1 MHPEPNKQNP
11 DQPNQLYEALKGST
25 PQEVIKLLDTMHP
38 SAIANALETMPRDI
52 RPDLWQLV
60 ATPSKGEVLLETHG
74 EVRQQL
80 IAATDEQVLLT
91 ALAILEIDE
100 LADLDADLPVSV
112 VNAMVEAMDAE
123 RRQRYEAVRF
133 YPDDTAGGLM
143 DVDAAAVRMDVS
155 LKAVLRYL
163 RKLRKKRGA
172 LPEHL
177 DSLMVVDR
185 DNKYLGILRL
195 SDVVSLSAKTTVSET
210 MTAGIPPIPVLTPAA
225 KVARLFED
233 QDLISAPVVSRTGR
247 LLGRITV
254 DDVVDVMRNEAEQE
268 MMSRAGLSKA
278 TDMFG
283 PIIPS
288 AGRRAIWLG
297 VNLINAF
304 VAAWVIGLFE
314 DSIDKIVT
322 LAVLMPVVASMG
334 GVAGSQTLTLVTR
347 GLALEQ
353 IRRSNAWRLLLRELA
368 LGLLNGFLWA
378 LVVAIIAFLWFNSAQ
393 LGVVFGTAL
402 ALNLLT
408 GALAGTLIPL
418 LLQRLGID
426 PALAGG
432 VILIAATDVIGFLS
446 FLGLATIFLL

>member
-1 MHPEPNKQNP
+1 MRTEHNTQHPDHVK
-11 DQPNQLYEALKGST
+11 QLYSAL
-25 PQEVIKLLDTMHP
+25 EN
-38 SAIANALETMPRDI
+38 NALQTVKDILTTLHPAEIADVLETLPRDL
-52 RPDLWQLV
+52 RPDLWQHV
-60 ATPSKGEVLLETHG
+60 SAHAKGEVLLEIHG
-74 EVRQQL
+74 DIREQL
-80 IAATDEQVLLT
+80 INATDHEELLA
-91 ALAILEIDE
+91 ALADLEVDE
-100 LADLDADLPVSV
+100 LADLDADLPKSV
-112 VNAMVEAMDAE
+112 ISAMVETMDPQHRE
-123 RRQRYEAVRF
+123 RYEKVRF

-163 RKLRKKRGA
+163 RQLRKQKGA

-185 DNKYLGILRL
+185 HDKYLGILKL
-195 SDVVSLSAKTTVSET
+195 SDIISLSGKTTVSDA
-210 MTAGIPPIPVLTPAA
+210 MKAGVTPIPVLTPAT

-233 QDLISAPVVSRTGR
+233 QDLISAPVVSQSGR

-254 DDVVDVMRNEAEQE
+254 DDVVDVMREEAEHD

-278 TDMFG
+278 TDMFA

-288 AGRRAIWLG
+288 AGRRAVWLG

-304 VAAWVIGLFE
+304 IAAWVIGLFE

-334 GVAGSQTLTLVTR
+334 GVAGTQTLTLVTR
-347 GLALEQ
+347 GIALEQ
-353 IRRSNAWRLLLRELA
+353 IRHSNALRLLMRELA
-368 LGLLNGFLWA
+368 LGLLNGLLWA
-378 LVVAIIAFLWFNSAQ
+378 LIVAIIAILWFNSVQ
-393 LGVVFGTAL
+393 LGAVFGTAL

-408 GALAGTLIPL
+408 GAMAGTLIPL

-432 VILIAATDVIGFLS
+432 VMLIAATDVIGFLS
-446 FLGLATIFLL
+446 FLGLATVFLL